1 MKKVSKLLLVL
12 LIVLSLVACVNNK
25 TEKIENNE
33 DKELT
38 QENDEAISNIEVLPE
53 KEEIVEQEETIEK
66 EEVVEEKVDI
76 TQMKFWVV
84 FFNEDGVALQRT
96 AMKYGSI
103 PSYEGDEPIYWDS
116 KYWYRFIGWAD
127 KDGNMIETFKPI
139 YGNTY
144 FYAKYEVGGSNK
156 PKHKETTS
164 EECLASGTLITLANG
179 KQKLIEE
186 LKANDEVRT
195 FDHTSGKISSSKIID
210 LWLYEEP
217 KGNAF
222 TLHFSNDINI
232 KVVGGHCFYEKE
244 SNKYVNIK
252 HNNVEDYIGHHFY
265 NLDNDSWEEL
275 KSITYHDEKVD
286 TYIIVTDKHLN
297 CVADGMLCNEDGI
310 YYVLCNIFD
319 FDSNMKIDTKKKQE
333 DIKKYGLWDFEE
345 ANYVTKEIY
354 DSLNLKYLNV
364 AVGKGLIS
372 KEMIEKVGAY
382 SATFDTD
389 FIREE
394 AKGNNLEKSR

>member
-1 MKKVSKLLLVL
+1 MKIVKKLLLVL
-12 LIVLSLVACVNNK
+12 LIVLSLVACANNK
-25 TEKIENNE
+25 TEETETNE
-33 DKELT
+33 DKDLT
-38 QENDEAISNIEVLPE
+38 QEKDEVILDIEELPE
-53 KEEIVEQEETIEK
+53 KEEIIEQEESIE
-66 EEVVEEKVDI
+66 EEVDI

-103 PSYEGDEPIYWDS
+103 PSYEGEEPIYWDS

-127 KDGNMIETFKPI
+127 KDGNMIDTFKPI

-144 FYAKYEVGGSNK
+144 FYAKYEVDGRNK
-156 PKHKETTS
+156 PKQDS
-164 EECLASGTLITLANG
+164 NSSSDDPLECLASGTLITLANG

-186 LKANDEVRT
+186 LEVGDEVRT
-195 FDHTSGKISSSKIID
+195 FDHTSGKKSSSKIID
-210 LWLYEEP
+210 LWLYEET

-222 TLHFSNDINI
+222 TLHFSNDINV

-252 HNNVEDYIGHHFY
+252 HNNVDNYIGHHFY
-265 NLDNDSWEEL
+265 NLDNDLWEEL
-275 KSITYHDEKVD
+275 KSVTYHNEKVD
-286 TYIIVTDKHLN
+286 TYIIVTDKQFN
-297 CVADGMLCNEDGI
+297 CVAEGMLSNEDGI

-319 FDSNMKIDTKKKQE
+319 FDSNMKIDAKKKQE

-345 ANYVTKEIY
+345 ANYVTKETY
-354 DSLNLKYLNV
+354 DSLNLKYLSV

-394 AKGNNLEKSR
+394 VKGNNLEKSR